1 MEGTWIQGTEVNRL
15 IARSLLIG
23 SMLMSASL
31 ACARDGP
38 VPTIGL
44 AVPVDQATDAP
55 YQGALRSGLQQL
67 GYVDGKN
74 IRLVP
79 RYADGNPDTLR
90 SNIKELIALQ
100 VDVLYGDARLL
111 KEATTTIPIV
121 SPTMGDPVRTGLV
134 ASLAR
139 PGGNL
144 TGLSA
149 QSYDL
154 WPKQLELAKEL
165 VPRLNRLGFLFDTT
179 DEPDAVNRS
188 GEFDTLARRE
198 GMSVLFL
205 PVSSYPEIQA
215 ALKTIQKERPQA
227 LIIWS
232 SPLLTQYRAPII
244 KAVGRQLPVLG
255 DGRFFAEAGAL
266 LTYSVDWPDLFA
278 RSASYIDKILKGAK
292 PGDLPVEQP
301 TKFELV
307 INLQAARALRMKIPE
322 SVLVRADRII
332 R

>member
-1 MEGTWIQGTEVNRL
+1 MNRL
-15 IARSLLIG
+15 IIGGLLIV
-23 SMLMSASL
+23 SMAMCALPSL
-31 ACARDGP
+31 ADEGRR
-38 VPTIGL
+38 VPTIGG

-55 YQGALRSGLQQL
+55 YQGALRDGLRQL
-67 GYVDGKN
+67 GYVDGEN
-74 IRLVP
+74 IQFIP
-79 RYADGNPDTLR
+79 RYANGDPAKLR
-90 SNIKELIALQ
+90 AIIKDLIDLR
-100 VDVLYGDARLL
+100 VDILVGDARLL

-154 WPKQLELAKEL
+154 WPKQLELAKEI
-165 VPRLNRLGFLFDTT
+165 VPRLGRIAFLFDTN
-179 DEPDAVNRS
+179 DEPDALSRS
-188 GEFDTLARRE
+188 GEFKELARRE
-198 GMSVLFL
+198 GMSALSL
-205 PVSSYPEIQA
+205 PVGSYPEIQA
-215 ALKTIQKERPQA
+215 AIKTIQKERPQV
-227 LIIWS
+227 LVVWS
-232 SPLLTQYRAPII
+232 SPLLTQHRDTIL
-244 KAVGRQLPVLG
+244 KAVGHQLPVIG

-266 LTYSVDWPDLFA
+266 LTYSVDWPDLFR

-292 PGDLPVEQP
+292 PGDLPIEQP

-307 INLQAARALRMKIPE
+307 LNLRTAKALRIRIPE
-322 SVLVRADRII
+322 SVLVRADKII

>member
-1 MEGTWIQGTEVNRL
+1 MSKLIVRGLFVVSMAMSPLPTCAEEGRRL
-15 IARSLLIG
+15 
-23 SMLMSASL
+23 
-31 ACARDGP
+31 
-38 VPTIGL
+38 PTIGG

-55 YQGALRSGLQQL
+55 YQSALRDGLRQL
-67 GYVDGKN
+67 GYVDEKN
-74 IRLVP
+74 IKFVA
-79 RYADGNPDTLR
+79 RYANGDPDKLR
-90 SNIKELIALQ
+90 AIIKELVDLR
-100 VDVLYGDARLL
+100 VDVLVGDARLL

-154 WPKQLELAKEL
+154 WPKLLELAKEL
-165 VPRLNRLGFLFDTT
+165 VPRLTRLGFLFDTN
-179 DEPDAVNRS
+179 DEPDALNRS
-188 GEFDTLARRE
+188 GEFNELARRE
-198 GMSVLFL
+198 GMTALSL
-205 PVSSYPEIQA
+205 PVGSYADIQA
-215 ALKTIQKERPQA
+215 ALKTIQKERPQV
-227 LIIWS
+227 LVVWS
-232 SPLLTQYRAPII
+232 SPLLTQHRGSII
-244 KAVGRQLPVLG
+244 EAVGRQLPVIS

-266 LTYSVDWPDLFA
+266 LTYSADWPDLFR

-292 PGDLPVEQP
+292 PGDLPIEQP

-307 INLQAARALRMKIPE
+307 VNLQTAKALRMKMPE
-322 SVLVRADRII
+322 SVLVRADKII